1 MIIKIYYLSEIRR
14 LRNIDISNFQNLLD
28 IIKSV
33 YHLDSDENVVLKY
46 KDDENDLCTISDDAS
61 LDDAISLVEG
71 QILRIWMTKDSSEK
85 NENMSS
91 EHVPNSSREDRIV
104 ESRKGFVPNNNSTF
118 SIANVLDGVKAF
130 FRKAWN
136 FIVDSAVKNLK
147 CIQRAARYIYIYTF
161 IIYITYI

>member
-61 LDDAISLVEG
+61 VDDAISLVEG

-91 EHVPNSSREDRIV
+91 EHVPN
-104 ESRKGFVPNNNSTF
+104 NNSTF

-136 FIVDSAVKNLK
+136 FIVDSAVKSWK
-147 CIQRAARYIYIYTF
+147 CIQRAASNIAKNILREVSKCHF
-161 IIYITYI
+161 FFEK

>member
-61 LDDAISLVEG
+61 VDDAISLVEG

-91 EHVPNSSREDRIV
+91 EHVPN
-104 ESRKGFVPNNNSTF
+104 NNSTF
-118 SIANVLDGVKAF
+118 SIANVLD
-130 FRKAWN
+130 
-136 FIVDSAVKNLK
+136 DSAVKSWK
-147 CIQRAARYIYIYTF
+147 CIQRAASNIAKNILREVSKCHF
-161 IIYITYI
+161 FFEK